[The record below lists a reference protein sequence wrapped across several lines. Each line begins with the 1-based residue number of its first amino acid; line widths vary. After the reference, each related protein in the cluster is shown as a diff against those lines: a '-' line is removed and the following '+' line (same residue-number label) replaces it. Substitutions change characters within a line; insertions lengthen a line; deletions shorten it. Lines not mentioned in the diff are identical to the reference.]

1 MTRVSPTQPVAVDE
15 IRILRCKLLFVSLAD
30 LGCAAQ
36 ILSNTDRNAERPVT
50 NCRPRDAT

>member
-1 MTRVSPTQPVAVDE
+1 MAGVSPTQPVAVDE

-30 LGCAAQ
+30 LGCVAQ